1 MKTGYMLKYRTM
13 GYCKGGIGPDEP
25 VSSFGVEVS
34 PLYIFRILYI
44 LFKDYKNKS
53 KFMFSSFAV

>member
-1 MKTGYMLKYRTM
+1 MLRNRIM
-13 GYCKGGIGPDEP
+13 VYCKGGIGPDEP

-34 PLYIFRILYI
+34 PLDIFRILYI

>member
-1 MKTGYMLKYRTM
+1 MLKYRTM

>member
-1 MKTGYMLKYRTM
+1 MLKKNRTM
-13 GYCKGGIGPDEP
+13 GFCKGGIGHDKP
-25 VSSFGVEVS
+25 VSSFGMEVS

-53 KFMFSSFAV
+53 KFIFSSFAV